1 VGELDVTGAVLVG
14 PCIPPPWLPPPPP
27 GAAAAIA
34 GAIAIAPAAI
44 RTLRLRFIVQV
55 LFAAAGPIGRADRA
69 ARHIVRSDKRSLLTT
84 NRVAGLLFLDP
95 SWNKQGLPVNSD

>member
-1 VGELDVTGAVLVG
+1 VGELDVTGAMLVG
-14 PCIPPPWLPPPPP
+14 PCIPPPPP

-44 RTLRLRFIVQV
+44 RRLRLRFIVQV
-55 LFAAAGPIGRADRA
+55 LFAAVGPIGRADRA
-69 ARHIVRSDKRSLLTT
+69 ARHIVRSDKRSLVTS